1 MIPLILRLRVKDK
14 ENKRFGIWLP
24 LFLLWLVILPLLV
37 IPAPI
42 ILLVALILWPG
53 GKGRLV
59 LFSYMAVFELIFNLS
74 GLKVDV
80 ESNEG
85 SVVYINLR

>member
-1 MIPLILRLRVKDK
+1 MIPLILKLRVKDK
-14 ENKRFGIWLP
+14 DHKRFGIWLP

-37 IPAPI
+37 LPAPI
-42 ILLVALILWPG
+42 ILLLALILWPS

-59 LFSYMAVFELIFNLS
+59 LYSYKAVFELIFNLS

-80 ESNEG
+80 ESKEG